1 MGEGVKPLVDHADA
15 DDVLNCEYV
24 KHSIEEHV
32 VRQVIET
39 MARTEQDSAQG
50 GWPGQAEGF

>member
-1 MGEGVKPLVDHADA
+1 MGEGVEPFVDHADA

-32 VRQVIET
+32 IR
-39 MARTEQDSAQG
+39 
-50 GWPGQAEGF
+50 